1 MNIFVDI
8 VLLGWIPIIILLFG
22 IVPARRAVIVAFIGA
37 WLFLPVA
44 GFSITG
50 LPDFTKMTATS
61 YGAMLGVVLFDASR
75 LTRFRPTWIDIPIV
89 VYCAVPMA
97 TSLSNGLGLYD
108 GASSVFHTT
117 ISWGLP
123 YLIGRLYFSDLEGLR
138 ELAIGIF
145 VGGLVYVPLCLYEIR
160 MSPQLHDMIY
170 GFHQHRFGQ
179 TKRFGGWRPM
189 VFMQHGLAVGT
200 WMAAASLVGVWLWHT
215 KALTQIRQAPML
227 LLLPIL
233 VATTIMCKS
242 MNAIV
247 LLILGVSSLCITR
260 LAHLRLAL
268 VCILLIPPTYMF
280 TRVSG
285 IWSGAH
291 LVRLTSDVIN
301 EERAQSINARLQ
313 YEELLITKALQRPA
327 FGWGGWGRNRVY
339 DERGKDLT
347 VTDGLWIIAFGK
359 TGLVG
364 LCALTATFLVP
375 LTLLLWRWP
384 IGMWYHPATAPAAVV
399 AVLLG
404 LFMVDSL
411 LNAMVNPIFT
421 LGAGGLGGMI
431 ANDLRGAGA
440 NQRGTPT
447 GRVKC
452 W

>member
-1 MNIFVDI
+1 MNLSSDI
-8 VLLGWIPIIILLFG
+8 ALLGWIPFILLLFG
-22 IVPARRAVIVAFIGA
+22 LLPPRRAVIVAFIGA
-37 WLFLPVA
+37 WLFLPIA
-44 GFSITG
+44 GYSIEG
-50 LPDFTKMTATS
+50 LPDFTKLTATS
-61 YGAMLGVVLFDASR
+61 YGAMLGVVLFDAAR
-75 LTRFRPTWIDIPIV
+75 LIRFRPSWIDLPMFV
-89 VYCAVPMA
+89 FCLAPMA
-97 TSLSNGLGLYD
+97 TSLLNGLGVYD
-108 GASSVFHTT
+108 GVSAIAASVIT
-117 ISWGLP
+117 WGLP
-123 YLIGRLYFSDLEGLR
+123 YFIGRLYFSDLAGLR

-145 VGGLVYVPLCLYEIR
+145 VGGLVYLPLCLYEIR
-160 MSPQLHDMIY
+160 MSPQLHNMIY
-170 GFHQHRFGQ
+170 GYHQHSFAQ

-189 VFMQHGLAVGT
+189 VFMQHGLAVGL
-200 WMAAASLVGVWLWHT
+200 WMTAASLTGIWLWHSGSLRRIFNVPT
-215 KALTQIRQAPML
+215 GWLCAA
-227 LLLPIL
+227 
-233 VATTIMCKS
+233 VFVTTLMCKS

-247 LLILGVSSLCITR
+247 ALILGVSSLWITR
-260 LAHLRLAL
+260 LTHLRLGL

-327 FGWGGWGRNRVY
+327 FGWGGWGRNRVL

-347 VTDGLWIIAFGK
+347 VTDGLWIITFGK

-431 ANDLRGAGA
+431 ADDLRGAGA
-440 NQRGTPT
+440 TQRGNPT

-452 W
+452 